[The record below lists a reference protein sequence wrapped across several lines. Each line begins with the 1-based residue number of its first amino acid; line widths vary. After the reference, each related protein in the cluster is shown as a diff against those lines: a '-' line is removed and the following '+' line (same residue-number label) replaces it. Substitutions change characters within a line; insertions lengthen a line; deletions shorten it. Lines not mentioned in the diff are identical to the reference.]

1 LRGPPPDRAWWV
13 PDPSRLRRLVGA
25 SSPRLVLRLRS
36 PRHRR
41 WVVRADGSAS
51 CLPPQG
57 VPRLLVCRTPYLGS
71 VLHARMRVHQSLA
84 HARCPIVCTS
94 LSHRPS
100 AAPPALQ
107 ELLDHPLQAAALIAF
122 ESVFK
127 QRSSRLNQPQSEQP
141 SPSSPSSLQTALS
154 SPSRAGCPS
163 PAPRPG
169 RARRRGPVACR
180 RPTGLARRGRGA
192 PPVRPG
198 QACARRA
205 AWGVRAD
212 PKRGHQR
219 EHGGRGWADGG
230 R

>member
-1 LRGPPPDRAWWV
+1 MPAARVW
-13 PDPSRLRRLVGA
+13 
-25 SSPRLVLRLRS
+25 SSACGLPA
-36 PRHRR
+36 HRR

-51 CLPPQG
+51 CSHPQG

-84 HARCPIVCTS
+84 RARCPIVCTS
-94 LSHRPS
+94 LSRRPS

-107 ELLDHPLQAAALIAF
+107 ELLDQPLQAAALIAF

-127 QRSSRLNQPQSEQP
+127 KRSSRLNQPQSG
-141 SPSSPSSLQTALS
+141 SSPPRAAPAACKQLS

-169 RARRRGPVACR
+169 RARRRGPVA
-180 RPTGLARRGRGA
+180 RRGRGA
-192 PPVRPG
+192 PPARPS

-205 AWGVRAD
+205 AWGVRAA

-230 R
+230 G